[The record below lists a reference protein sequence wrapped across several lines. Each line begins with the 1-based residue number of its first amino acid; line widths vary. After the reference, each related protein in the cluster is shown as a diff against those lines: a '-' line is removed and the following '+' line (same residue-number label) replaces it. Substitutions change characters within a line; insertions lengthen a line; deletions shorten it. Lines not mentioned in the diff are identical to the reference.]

1 MINIVPLFFLSGHK
15 QDIYTF
21 IYYRDMTSE
30 QKLKR
35 IRNIGIIAH
44 IDAGKTTITER
55 ILYYTG
61 RVHKMGEVHD
71 GEATMDWMLEEK
83 ERGITITSAVTSC
96 DWRGHSINIIDTP
109 GHVDFTIEVERSLR
123 ILDGA
128 IGVFCAVG
136 GVEPQ
141 SETVW
146 HQADKYKVP
155 KIAFI
160 NKMDRIGADFFRAV
174 DMIQSRLGAS
184 PLILQLPWGSEE
196 NFVGVIDLL
205 KMKAILWEEET
216 LGAEYQE
223 TDIPSELAEEASKY
237 RDMFLETLAEKDDVI
252 MEKYL
257 AEEEI
262 DNNELKR
269 AIRKAAVN
277 LKVVPIFCG
286 AALRNKGIQPLLEG
300 IVDYLPSPQDIP
312 PIVGHVPQT
321 GEEAVRPAEIK
332 GPFSA
337 LAFKVM
343 MEQGR
348 RMTYIRIYSGS
359 VKAGDTVYNP
369 GKNVKEKLARLLKMH
384 ANKRERIGQSAA
396 GDIIAVMGLK
406 QATTGDTLCL
416 EADPVLLEPIQFNEP
431 VISIAVEPKSV
442 QSQDKLMAAL
452 SKLSDEDPTFKF
464 TEDEETGQ
472 TVISGMGELHLEVI
486 TDRLQREFSVDTNQ
500 GKPQV
505 VYRETIV
512 KKSQHEEVFQKELA
526 GQQHFAGV
534 KIEVS
539 PLPRGEGNRFVNRC
553 EAPGLT
559 DEFLDAIK
567 EGIEENS
574 SSGVMMGYP
583 VTDVETTLL
592 GVQIKENQSDEMAF
606 RIAAAMAFRNA
617 CEHADPILL
626 EPIMKTE
633 VLIPEEFTGE
643 VVGDLNTRQGKIEQI
658 TSRGTVQVLNA
669 SVPLSKMFG
678 YSTSLRSL
686 SQGRGT
692 FSMHFSHY
700 DIV

>member
-1 MINIVPLFFLSGHK
+1 
-15 QDIYTF
+15 
-21 IYYRDMTSE
+21 MTSE

-96 DWRGHSINIIDTP
+96 DWSGHTINIIDTP

-123 ILDGA
+123 VLDGA
-128 IGVFCAVG
+128 IGIFCAVG

-146 HQADKYKVP
+146 RQADKHKVP

-174 DMIQSRLGAS
+174 DMIQSRLAAT

-196 NFVGVIDLL
+196 NFMGVIDLL
-205 KMKAILWEEET
+205 KMKAIVWEEET

-223 TDIPSELAEEASKY
+223 MDIPPELAEDASKY
-237 RDMFLETLAEKDDVI
+237 RDMFLETLSEKDDVI

-262 DNNELKR
+262 DDNELKH
-269 AIRKAAVN
+269 AIRRATVS
-277 LKVVPIFCG
+277 LEVVPIFCG
-286 AALRNKGIQPLLEG
+286 AAPL
-300 IVDYLPSPQDIP
+300 DIP

-321 GEEAVRPAEIK
+321 EEEAVRSSEIR

-348 RMTYIRIYSGS
+348 KMTYIRIYSGS
-359 VKAGDTVYNP
+359 VKAGDAVYNP

-384 ANKRERIGQSAA
+384 SNKRERMDQSSA

-406 QATTGDTLCL
+406 QATTGDTLCS
-416 EADPVLLEPIQFNEP
+416 EANPILLEPIQFNEP
-431 VISIAVEPKSV
+431 VISVAVEPKSV
-442 QSQDKLMAAL
+442 QNQDKLMAAL

-464 TEDEETGQ
+464 KEDEETGQ
-472 TVISGMGELHLEVI
+472 IVVSGMGELHLEVI
-486 TDRLQREFSVDTNQ
+486 TGRLEREFSVDTNQ

-505 VYRETIV
+505 VHRETIV
-512 KKSQHEEVFQKELA
+512 KKIRHEEVFQKDLA

-539 PLPRGEGNRFVNRC
+539 PLARGKGNQFVNRC
-553 EAPGLT
+553 EAPDLT
-559 DEFLDAIK
+559 DEFLSAIR

-574 SSGVMMGYP
+574 SSGVVMGYP

-592 GVQIKENQSDEMAF
+592 GVQVRENQSDEMAF

-617 CEHADPILL
+617 CEQADPILL

-633 VLIPEEFTGE
+633 VLVPEEFVGE
-643 VVGDLNTRQGKIEQI
+643 VVGDLNTRQGKIAQI
-658 TSRGTVQVLNA
+658 TSKGTVQVLTA
-669 SVPLSKMFG
+669 RVPLSKMFG

-692 FSMHFSHY
+692 FSMHFSEY
-700 DIV
+700 DKV

>member
-1 MINIVPLFFLSGHK
+1 
-15 QDIYTF
+15 
-21 IYYRDMTSE
+21 MTSE

-55 ILYYTG
+55 VLYYTG

-96 DWRGHSINIIDTP
+96 EWRGHTINIIDTP

-123 ILDGA
+123 VLDGA

-146 HQADKYKVP
+146 HQADKYRVP

-174 DMIQSRLGAS
+174 DMIRSRLGAT
-184 PLILQLPWGSEE
+184 PLILQLPWGSEDD
-196 NFVGVIDLL
+196 FMGVIDLL
-205 KMKAILWEEET
+205 KMKAIVWEEET

-223 TDIPSELAEEASKY
+223 MDIPPELAEDASKY

-257 AEEEI
+257 AEEGI
-262 DNNELKR
+262 DDNELRR
-269 AIRKAAVN
+269 AIRQATVS
-277 LKVVPIFCG
+277 LEVVPIFCG
-286 AALRNKGIQPLLEG
+286 AALRNKGVQPLLEG
-300 IVDYLPSPQDIP
+300 IVDYLPSPPDIP
-312 PIVGHVPQT
+312 PIVGHIPQT
-321 GEEAVRPAEIK
+321 EEEAVRASEIK

-348 RMTYIRIYSGS
+348 KMTYIRIYSGS
-359 VKAGDTVYNP
+359 VKTGDSVFNP

-384 ANKRERIGQSAA
+384 SNKRERMDQSSA

-406 QATTGDTLCL
+406 QATTGDTLCS
-416 EADPVLLEPIQFNEP
+416 EAEPILLEPIQFNEP
-431 VISIAVEPKSV
+431 VISVAVEPKSV
-442 QSQDKLMAAL
+442 QNQDKLMAAL

-464 TEDEETGQ
+464 KEDEETGQ
-472 TVISGMGELHLEVI
+472 IIVSGMGELHLEVI
-486 TDRLQREFSVDTNQ
+486 TGRLEREFSVDTNQ

-505 VYRETIV
+505 VHRETIV
-512 KKSQHEEVFQKELA
+512 RKILHEEVFQKELA

-539 PLPRGEGNRFVNRC
+539 PLARGKGNRFVNRC
-553 EAPGLT
+553 EDPDLT
-559 DEFLDAIK
+559 DEFLSAIR

-574 SSGVMMGYP
+574 SSGVVMGYP

-592 GVQIKENQSDEMAF
+592 GVQIRENQSDEMAF

-617 CEHADPILL
+617 CEQAAPILL

-633 VLIPEEFTGE
+633 VLVPEEFVGE
-643 VVGDLNTRQGKIEQI
+643 VIGDLNTRQGKINQI
-658 TSRGTVQVLNA
+658 TSKGTVQVLTA
-669 SVPLSKMFG
+669 RVPLSKMFG

-692 FSMHFSHY
+692 FSMHFSEY
-700 DIV
+700 DRV